1 MTISHSIAIIGA
13 GPSGLFA
20 AEILAKAGHRVT
32 LYDQMATPAR
42 KFLIAGRGG
51 LNLTHSEPLD
61 AFIHRYGVAAAWL
74 APSIQAFT
82 PDALRQWC
90 EGLGVET
97 FVGSSGRVFPR
108 SMKAVQLLRAWLVR
122 LDGLGVRYVPRQ
134 RWFGWEGDAL
144 AFADTNRHA
153 THVRADACLLAL
165 GGASWPRLG
174 SDGAW
179 TRILAA
185 KGIAIA
191 PLRPTNC
198 GFTLAWSPYMREK
211 FAGVPIKPVSITHEG
226 ITRQGEAMMT
236 KHGIEGGVI
245 YALSSALREAIARDG
260 STTIHLDLR
269 PAMSHDAL
277 EQKLQVRGNKSL
289 PSFLRSAGF
298 APLAIA
304 LLHELISPA
313 MLKTANANAL
323 AIHLKHLPLTLTGM
337 SGMARAISSAGG
349 IARDELT
356 DDFMLRKKP
365 GIFVAGE
372 MLDWEAPTGGYLLQ
386 ACFSTAATAAQGM
399 IDFLRNKSE
408 GDVTSDSR

>member
-1 MTISHSIAIIGA
+1 MPSSNTIAIIGA

-20 AEILAKAGHRVT
+20 AELLAKAGHDVT

-61 AFIHRYGVAAAWL
+61 AFIARYGAAAEWL
-74 APSIQAFT
+74 APAIHAFT
-82 PDALRQWC
+82 PGDLRDWC

-108 SMKAVQLLRAWLVR
+108 SMKAVQLLRAWLMR
-122 LDGLGVRYVPRQ
+122 LDKLGVRYIPRH

-144 AFADTNRHA
+144 AFADTHRQ
-153 THVRADACLLAL
+153 TMHVHADATLLAL

-179 TRILAA
+179 TRILTA

-191 PLRPTNC
+191 PLRPANC
-198 GFTLAWSPYMREK
+198 GFTVEWSPYIREK
-211 FAGVPIKPVSITHEG
+211 FAGVPLKPISITHAG

-236 KHGIEGGVI
+236 EHGIEGGVM
-245 YALSSALREAIARDG
+245 YALSSALREMIAQAG
-260 STTIHLDLR
+260 NATIHLDLR
-269 PAMSHDAL
+269 PAMTHEAL
-277 EQKLQVRGNKSL
+277 TQKLQGRGNKSL

-304 LLHELISPA
+304 LLHELIPPA
-313 MLKTANANAL
+313 TLKTASARTL
-323 AIHLKHLPLTLTGM
+323 AMHLKQLPLTLTGT
-337 SGMARAISSAGG
+337 SSMARAISSAGG
-349 IARDELT
+349 IAREELR

-365 GIFVAGE
+365 GVFVAGE

-386 ACFSTAATAAQGM
+386 ACFSTAHYAAHGM
-399 IDFLRNKSE
+399 MDFLRTKNA
-408 GDVTSDSR
+408 